1 MGRVRA
7 ALSGV
12 ATPRWDRLLVA
23 IWLVGFAVARSAR
36 FNERDPYWQ
45 VRAGLENL
53 AGQPLARP
61 DTWSWA
67 PVGGDWYQNS
77 PMWDS
82 FLGLGYAGGGFWGLF
97 AVTVLTMAG
106 YFLLAERLALRLGA
120 RPLPSLAGLLAVF
133 CSTLAMLSPRATLAA
148 QVLILAAVLIAL
160 EWADGPARR
169 LSWPVNLTLGFVLA
183 MGLSTLGNWVH
194 LSFLLIGPGLGVVW
208 LVVWFF
214 APVTRAVKTAL
225 SVAGLVGW
233 GLGPLLS
240 PYGLVGGL
248 ERTAAVQAACQGV
261 VVEWS
266 SPFTAGLP
274 VELLAMAL
282 IATVISAW
290 AAVWLWR
297 RVRRGPVDLALGA
310 ALALATI
317 AVPACLAGLT
327 AIRFLGIGLLT
338 MAPLV
343 AAMVTT
349 AVDGIRRRWQ
359 HTAGS
364 RWWEYTTGRLWRVV
378 LWLTAAVLTV
388 PTVVL
393 AANHAVPAEAELVAK
408 LPAGCLLYS
417 DVGIAGPTILLRP
430 DVRVWIDGRAD
441 YYGRDRIL
449 SSYRYRIGEG
459 DHLIPVGATCVAL
472 DLSLG
477 ESDLVRKLDESPEW
491 QPAGQVDVYR
501 LWLPRQGG

>member
-7 ALSGV
+7 ALSSV
-12 ATPRWDRLLVA
+12 ATPRWDRLLVT
-23 IWLVGFAVARSAR
+23 IWLVGFAIARSAR
-36 FNERDPYWQ
+36 FKERDPYWQ

-77 PMWDS
+77 PLWDS

-97 AVTVLTMAG
+97 VVTVLTMAG

-133 CSTLAMLSPRATLAA
+133 CSALAMLSPRATLAA

-160 EWADGPARR
+160 EWAEGPARR
-169 LSWPVNLTLGFVLA
+169 LSWPANLALGFVLA
-183 MGLSTLGNWVH
+183 LGLSTLGNWVH

-233 GLGPLLS
+233 GLGPVLS

-261 VVEWS
+261 ILEWS
-266 SPFTAGLP
+266 TPFTPGMPA
-274 VELLAMAL
+274 ELVVMAL
-282 IATVISAW
+282 IA
-290 AAVWLWR
+290 AAAAMAIAGWLLR
-297 RVRRGPVDLALGA
+297 CCLRGPRDLAFGGL
-310 ALALATI
+310 LALAAI
-317 AVPACLAGLT
+317 GIPFSLLGLSAV
-327 AIRFLGIGLLT
+327 RFLGIGLLSL
-338 MAPLV
+338 APVLAVGVTDLV
-343 AAMVTT
+343 
-349 AVDGIRRRWQ
+349 DYGRSRWA
-359 HTAGS
+359 HASGS

-378 LWLTAAVLTV
+378 LWLTALVLV
-388 PTVVL
+388 PPASL
-393 AANHAVPAEAELVAK
+393 LGANHSVPAEASLVAQ
-408 LPAGCLLYS
+408 LPAGCRLYS
-417 DVGIAGPTILLRP
+417 DAGLAGPVILLRP
-430 DVRVWIDGRAD
+430 DVTVWIDGRAD
-441 YYGRDRIL
+441 YYGRERTVLQHAYLEASAAELVPD
-449 SSYRYRIGEG
+449 GT
-459 DHLIPVGATCVAL
+459 TCVAL
-472 DLSLG
+472 DTSLG
-477 ESDLVRKLDESPEW
+477 EIDLVRKLDQSPDW

-501 LWLPRQGG
+501 LWLPRQSR

>member
-1 MGRVRA
+1 MGRVRE

-12 ATPRWDRLLVA
+12 AMPRWDRLLVV
-23 IWLVGFAVARSAR
+23 IWLVGFAIARSAR

-61 DTWSWA
+61 DSWSWA
-67 PVGGDWYQNS
+67 PAGGDWYQNS
-77 PMWDS
+77 PLWDS

-97 AVTVLTMAG
+97 VVTVLTMAG

-120 RPLPSLAGLLAVF
+120 RPLPSLVGLLAVF
-133 CSTLAMLSPRATLAA
+133 SSTLAMLSPRATLAV

-160 EWADGPARR
+160 EWAAGPARR
-169 LSWPVNLTLGFVLA
+169 LGWLANLTVAFALA
-183 MGLSTLGNWVH
+183 LGLSTLGNWVH

-208 LVVWFF
+208 LVIWIF
-214 APVTRAVKTAL
+214 APVARLVKVAL
-225 SVAGLVGW
+225 SAAGLVGW

-248 ERTAAVQAACQGV
+248 ERTSAVQRACQGV

-274 VELLAMAL
+274 AELPAMA
-282 IATVISAW
+282 VI
-290 AAVWLWR
+290 AAVLSIWVGTWLWG
-297 RVRRGPVDLALGA
+297 VTRRGPRDLRLGGLLALSM
-310 ALALATI
+310 I
-317 AVPACLAGLT
+317 AIPASLLGLT

-338 MAPLV
+338 MAPVV
-343 AAMVTT
+343 AVRVTS
-349 AVDGIRRRWQ
+349 AVDALRRRWRRAA
-359 HTAGS
+359 HS

-378 LWLTAAVLTV
+378 LWLTAAALTV
-388 PTVVL
+388 PTIVL
-393 AANHAVPAEAELVAK
+393 GASHAVPAEAELVAQ
-408 LPAGCLLYS
+408 LPSGCRLYS
-417 DVGIAGPTILLRP
+417 DVGIAGPVILLRP
-430 DVRVWIDGRAD
+430 DVPVWMDGRAD

-449 SSYRYRIGEG
+449 SSYRYRVG
-459 DHLIPVGATCVAL
+459 DGDPLIPSGATCIAL

-477 ESDLVRKLDESPEW
+477 ESALVRKLDASSDW
-491 QPAGQVDVYR
+491 RPAGQVAVYR
-501 LWLPRQGG
+501 LWLPR